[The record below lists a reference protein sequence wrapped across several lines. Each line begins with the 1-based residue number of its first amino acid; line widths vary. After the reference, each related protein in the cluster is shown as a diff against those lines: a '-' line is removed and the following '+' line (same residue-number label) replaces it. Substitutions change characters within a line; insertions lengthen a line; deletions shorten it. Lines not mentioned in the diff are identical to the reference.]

1 VRHGK
6 SAALLSL
13 ARTLAGSAEG
23 MTLDEMAAEVSADR
37 RTAER
42 MRDAIRT
49 VFPQME
55 ELQDGPRKRFR
66 ISGGLDGFMQAP
78 TADELAELHGAISAL
93 QAEGGQARAAL
104 LQNLAAKVQGA
115 LRAQARRTIA
125 PDLEALMQSEAIARQ
140 VGPRPLADPA
150 VLTTIRAALKASA
163 SICFTYGMAPE
174 TSRVRTA
181 SPWGLLYG
189 RAYYMVGPEAGKA
202 GPVLWR
208 LDRISEPQFGGAADS
223 RPEGWAI
230 ADFAAQ
236 SFGVFQ
242 EKPVEVVLRFSPAAA
257 ADAERFLFHST
268 QVMQPQEDGTLIV
281 RFTAGGLL
289 EMAHHLFSWGT
300 EVDILSPISLRET
313 VLHLLEQGLAHYSA
327 TGEWSKEKV

>member
-1 VRHGK
+1 MKWQPR
-6 SAALLSL
+6 SAPTGGLPNAC
-13 ARTLAGSAEG
+13 ATRSAPC
-23 MTLDEMAAEVSADR
+23 SR
-37 RTAER
+37 KWRNSRTAR
-42 MRDAIRT
+42 ASASALVAAWTDSCRRQQRT
-49 VFPQME
+49 
-55 ELQDGPRKRFR
+55 
-66 ISGGLDGFMQAP
+66 
-78 TADELAELHGAISAL
+78 ELAELHGAISAL

-150 VLTTIRAALKASA
+150 VLTTIRSALKASA
-163 SICFTYGMAPE
+163 SICFTYGTGPE

-181 SPWGLLYG
+181 TPWGLLYG

-202 GPVLWR
+202 APVLWR
-208 LDRISEPQFGGAADS
+208 LDRISEPQFGGTAAS

-230 ADFAAQ
+230 AEFAAQ

-268 QVMQPQEDGTLIV
+268 QVLEPQEDGALIV

-289 EMAHHLFSWGT
+289 EMSHHLFSWGT
-300 EVDILSPISLRET
+300 EVEIVKPQILRQKLCS
-313 VLHLLEQGLAHYSA
+313 LLEAGLACHAGS
-327 TGEWSKEKV
+327 GSSIIS